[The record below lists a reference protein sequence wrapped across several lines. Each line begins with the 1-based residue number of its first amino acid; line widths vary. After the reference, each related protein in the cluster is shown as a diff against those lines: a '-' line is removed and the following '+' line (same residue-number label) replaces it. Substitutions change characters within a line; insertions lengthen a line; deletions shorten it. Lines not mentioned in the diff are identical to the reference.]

1 MINLLNWSKAALF
14 SSNWEVLMLK
24 GVIITVI
31 AVCFI
36 GAPGHTVHFLTWLF
50 GVIVLIGGI
59 LALIGS
65 GRIASQ
71 ALRGTAML
79 TGVVMVATGAFMTIA
94 PDAANFLLVAILAFF
109 TLLSGV
115 NQIMIARHM
124 LMLSGHMWL
133 SGILAVIAGLFMLFL
148 PGAALEIFGV
158 VIGIYLLA
166 FGIFNISMACV
177 LRQKTM

>member
-1 MINLLNWSKAALF
+1 MINLFNWSKAALF
-14 SSNWEVLMLK
+14 SSNWEALMLK

-50 GVIVLIGGI
+50 GVIVLV
-59 LALIGS
+59 
-65 GRIASQ
+65 GRIAGQ

-79 TGVVMVATGAFMTIA
+79 TGVVMVAAGAFMTIA

-115 NQIMIARHM
+115 NQIMIARH
-124 LMLSGHMWL
+124 LPMLSGHMWL

-158 VIGIYLLA
+158 IIGIYLLA

>member
-1 MINLLNWSKAALF
+1 MINLFNWSKAALF
-14 SSNWEVLMLK
+14 SSNWEALMLK

-65 GRIASQ
+65 GRIAGQ

-79 TGVVMVATGAFMTIA
+79 TGVVMVAAGAFMTIA

-115 NQIMIARHM
+115 NQIMIARH
-124 LMLSGHMWL
+124 LPMLSGHMWL

-158 VIGIYLLA
+158 IIGIYLLA